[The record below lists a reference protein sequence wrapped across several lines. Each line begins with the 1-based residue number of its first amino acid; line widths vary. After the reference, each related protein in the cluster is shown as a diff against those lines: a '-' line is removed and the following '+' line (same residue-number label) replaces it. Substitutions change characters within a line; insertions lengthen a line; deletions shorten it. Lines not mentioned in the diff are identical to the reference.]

1 MSLAHPAFMQARD
14 YTLVESM
21 MRTGDLI
28 LYNDDRLTTKH
39 ASLALRISQVLSWLP
54 CNTMP
59 ALFDS
64 TEIGDEEAQNFV
76 VDAERREWLHWR
88 CAVVVMMLLDETD
101 TNPLKD
107 PKKMIPF
114 VLSQTQTMRVPMVR
128 PLRDFL
134 REISTA
140 STTYVALRQ
149 LFTAADNMPA
159 TTLSKSCHAPASQ
172 MRDVI
177 TRHILGF
184 YRQVREHRQ
193 AEDVMFSHKA
203 IDSRNAYMTALM
215 QELVPRTV
223 TMERASSHK
232 HMNSHDAVR
241 SQLALFAA
249 SPAYFAMF
257 TLFKAGI
264 IRVEPQADLA
274 AIALQEQGC
283 VDKFMH
289 VDTSY
294 SDEILLRFNAPMS
307 K

>member
-14 YTLVESM
+14 YALVESM

-28 LYNDDRLTTKH
+28 LYNDERLTTKH

-64 TEIGDEEAQNFV
+64 VEIDDEEAQNVV
-76 VDAERREWLHWR
+76 VDSERREWLHWR

-107 PKKMIPF
+107 PKKTIPF
-114 VLSQTQTMRVPMVR
+114 VLSQTPESRVLVVR

-140 STTYVALRQ
+140 DHTYVALRQ
-149 LFTAADNMPA
+149 LFTAADSLPA
-159 TTLSKSCHAPASQ
+159 VAMNKSGRAPASQ

-177 TRHILGF
+177 ARHIFSF
-184 YRQVREHRQ
+184 YQQVRSQRQ
-193 AEDVMFSHKA
+193 AEDVMFSQQA
-203 IDSRNAYMTALM
+203 IDSRNAHMTGLM
-215 QELVPRTV
+215 HELVPRAV
-223 TMERASSHK
+223 TMERGSAHK
-232 HMNSHDAVR
+232 HMNAHDAAR

-249 SPAYFAMF
+249 SPAYFALF
-257 TLFKAGI
+257 TLFRAGI
-264 IRVEPQADLA
+264 VRVEPQADLA

-283 VDKFMH
+283 IDKFMH
-289 VDTSY
+289 AETSY